1 MKYTDIATIDQQ
13 LRPYQLN
20 HKQEIYQA
28 WDDGCRSIM
37 LQMPTGTGKTHLF
50 VSIIKDLQLYHNKIN
65 SHCKILVLAHR
76 NEILDQICDTLY
88 HKYNVPCGKID
99 KTNRSVEHNNII
111 VASVPTMVNRLS
123 NYEDDFDLIV
133 IDEAHHTLAANYKKI
148 IRAFPSAKVLG
159 VTATPY
165 RLSGDG
171 FGKEYDKLIL
181 SETIKEYIKQGYLS
195 DIKYLPT
202 DIVIHNCDS
211 ITIGA
216 TGDYEN
222 EVLFKYMD
230 NPLVYTAI
238 IDAYHKYANN
248 KKGIVY
254 TINQKHNLNLQKCFE
269 KKGIPSAAIDSKTPS
284 EERKKLVERFKNSEI
299 NVLCNVDIFGE
310 GFDCPDVDFILL
322 ARPTKSLSLYL
333 QQVGRGLRKTD
344 NKDSVLIIDCVG
356 SFTRFGLPTKERDW
370 QKHFDG
376 KGKEIDYAPTA
387 PERQMIN
394 KIREEYGLSVEIR
407 ELLLN
412 EDLSYLKDLFVIES
426 GEQSYEQ
433 SFKNCYVWNAPN
445 TIRQWI
451 VNIKKI
457 DDYIKDY
464 INGDFTSILH
474 TVDVD
479 LVRLFKNKLSSID
492 SFIRYDTSN
501 RKQLFPALRRY
512 EEFCIRRV
520 QAEENAKRK
529 RTQQEDN
536 NLWNDIIVRREGDIT
551 KDDLEITLAT
561 LCKFAELKEEYK
573 SEPLGTYYIKDMQKL
588 LFSYYKNNFAHNNC
602 NTDIEAEET
611 I

>member
-1 MKYTDIATIDQQ
+1 MKYMDIATIAVDKQ

-20 HKQEIYQA
+20 HKEEIYQA
-28 WDDGCRSIM
+28 WDDGCRSVM

-50 VSIIKDLQLYHNKIN
+50 VSIIKDFQTYIN
-65 SHCKILVLAHR
+65 QCRVLVLAHR
-76 NEILDQICDTLY
+76 DEILSQICDTLY
-88 HKYNVPCGKID
+88 HNNLPYGKID
-99 KTNRSVEHNNII
+99 RSNHSVEHNNIL
-111 VASVPTMVNRLS
+111 VASVQTMVKRL
-123 NYEDDFDLIV
+123 NVYKDNFDLIV
-133 IDEAHHTLAANYKKI
+133 VDEAHHTKATSYKRI
-148 IRAFPSAKVLG
+148 IKHFPSAKVLG

-216 TGDYEN
+216 TGDYKN
-222 EVLFKYMD
+222 EVLFKYMN

-254 TINQKHNLNLQKCFE
+254 TINQKHNLKLQKCFE
-269 KKGIPSAAIDSKTPS
+269 EKGIPSAAIDSKTPS

-356 SFTRFGLPTKERDW
+356 SYTRFGLPTKERDW

-376 KGKEIDYAPTA
+376 EGKEIDYSPTTN
-387 PERQMIN
+387 EKQRIG
-394 KIREEYGLSVEIR
+394 KIREEYGLSVEIK
-407 ELLLN
+407 EIQQN
-412 EDLSYLKDLFVIES
+412 EDLRHLKDLFSICNAKCSHKEEFRIY
-426 GEQSYEQ
+426 GEINWKYSKSTVREWI
-433 SFKNCYVWNAPN
+433 NCIN
-445 TIRQWI
+445 
-451 VNIKKI
+451 KI
-457 DDYIKDY
+457 DEFIIEN
-464 INGDFTSILH
+464 INGSFTSIFN
-474 TVDVD
+474 TIDE
-479 LVRLFKNKLSSID
+479 KLLRKWESELQKSAL
-492 SFIRYDTSN
+492 FIRFNTTHRN
-501 RKQLFPALRRY
+501 RLLKPLAEYINFAYYVEQKQ
-512 EEFCIRRV
+512 
-520 QAEENAKRK
+520 KRLTIAQ
-529 RTQQEDN
+529 TQQEN
-536 NLWNDIIVRREGDIT
+536 ESLLNDILTRRSDKIT
-551 KDDLEITLAT
+551 KDDIEVTLST
-561 LCKFAELKEEYK
+561 LCKLGELEEVRMKIVKQY
-573 SEPLGTYYIKDMQKL
+573 L
-588 LFSYYKNNFAHNNC
+588 LSRYRREL
-602 NTDIEAEET
+602 DID
-611 I
+611 

>member
-1 MKYTDIATIDQQ
+1 MKYIDIATIAVDKQ
-13 LRPYQLN
+13 LRPYQSN
-20 HKQEIYQA
+20 HKKEIYQA
-28 WDDGCRSIM
+28 WDDGYRSVM

-50 VSIIKDLQLYHNKIN
+50 VSIIKDFQTHIN
-65 SHCKILVLAHR
+65 QCRVLVLAHR
-76 NEILDQICDTLY
+76 DEILNQICDTLY
-88 HKYNVPCGKID
+88 YKYGVPCGKID
-99 KTNRSVEHNNII
+99 RSNHSVEHNNIL
-111 VASVPTMVNRLS
+111 VASVQTMVKRL
-123 NYEDDFDLIV
+123 NVYEDNFDLIV
-133 IDEAHHTLAANYKKI
+133 VDEAHHTKATSYKSI
-148 IRAFPSAKVLG
+148 IKHFPSAKVLG
-159 VTATPY
+159 VTAWPY

-230 NPLVYTAI
+230 NPLVYTTI
-238 IDAYHKYANN
+238 IDAYNKYAKN

-254 TINQKHNLNLQKCFE
+254 TINQKHNLNLQKCFKE
-269 KKGIPSAAIDSKTPS
+269 KGIPSAAIDSKTPS
-284 EERKKLVERFKNSEI
+284 EERKKMVEQFKNSEI

-333 QQVGRGLRKTD
+333 QQVGRGLRKTG

-376 KGKEIDYAPTA
+376 KGKEIDYSPTTN
-387 PERQMIN
+387 EKQRIG
-394 KIREEYGLSVEIR
+394 KIREEYGLSVEIK
-407 ELLLN
+407 EIQQN
-412 EDLSYLKDLFVIES
+412 EDLNYLKDLFVIES
-426 GEQSYEQ
+426 SEQSYEQ
-433 SFKNCYVWNAPN
+433 SFRNRYKWYDPN

-451 VNIKKI
+451 ANIKKI
-457 DDYIKDY
+457 DDYIRDY
-464 INGDFTSILH
+464 INSDFTSILY

-479 LVRLFKNKLSSID
+479 LVGLFENKLSCID
-492 SFIRYDTSN
+492 SFIRYDTNN
-501 RKQLFPALRRY
+501 RKRLFPALKKY
-512 EEFCIRRV
+512 KQFCLGRV

-551 KDDLEITLAT
+551 KNDIEITLAT
-561 LCKFAELKEEYK
+561 LCKFAQLKEEYK
-573 SEPLGTYYIKDMQKL
+573 SESLAAYSIEKVQHF
-588 LFSYYKNNFAHNNC
+588 LFSFYKSNFVHNNC
-602 NTDIEAEET
+602 NTDIESK
-611 I
+611 

>member
-1 MKYTDIATIDQQ
+1 MKYTDIATIAVDKQ

-20 HKQEIYQA
+20 HKKEIYQA
-28 WDDGCRSIM
+28 WDDGCRSVM

-50 VSIIKDLQLYHNKIN
+50 VSIIKDFQTHIN
-65 SHCKILVLAHR
+65 QCRVLVLAHR
-76 NEILDQICDTLY
+76 DEILNQICNTLY
-88 HKYNVPCGKID
+88 HKYGVPCGKID
-99 KTNRSVEHNNII
+99 RSNHSVEHNNIL
-111 VASVPTMVNRLS
+111 VASVQTMVKRL
-123 NYEDDFDLIV
+123 NVYEDNFDLIV
-133 IDEAHHTLAANYKKI
+133 VDEAHHTKATSYKRI
-148 IRAFPSAKVLG
+148 IKHFPSAKVLG

-238 IDAYHKYANN
+238 IDAYHKYAKN

-254 TINQKHNLNLQKCFE
+254 TINQKHNFNLQKCFE
-269 KKGIPSAAIDSKTPS
+269 EKGIPSAAIDSKTPS
-284 EERKKLVERFKNSEI
+284 EERKKWVERFKNSEI

-333 QQVGRGLRKTD
+333 QQVGRGLRKTN

-356 SFTRFGLPTKERDW
+356 SYTRFGLPTKERDW

-387 PERQMIN
+387 PERQMIS
-394 KIREEYGLSVEIR
+394 KIREEHGLSVEIR

-412 EDLSYLKDLFVIES
+412 EDLSYLKDLFIIES
-426 GEQSYEQ
+426 CELSYEQ
-433 SFKNCYVWNAPN
+433 SFRNCYKWYDPN

-451 VNIKKI
+451 VSIKKI
-457 DDYIKDY
+457 DDYIKGH

-479 LVRLFKNKLSSID
+479 LVRLFKNKLSRID
-492 SFIRYDTSN
+492 SFIRYNTNN
-501 RKQLFPALRRY
+501 RKRLFPALKKY
-512 EEFCIRRV
+512 EDFCRARV
-520 QAEENAKRK
+520 QAEEYAKRK

-536 NLWNDIIVRREGDIT
+536 NLWNDIIVRR
-551 KDDLEITLAT
+551 
-561 LCKFAELKEEYK
+561 
-573 SEPLGTYYIKDMQKL
+573 
-588 LFSYYKNNFAHNNC
+588 
-602 NTDIEAEET
+602 
-611 I
+611 

>member
-1 MKYTDIATIDQQ
+1 MKYTDIATIAVDEQ

-20 HKQEIYQA
+20 HKKEIYQA
-28 WDDGCRSIM
+28 WDDGCRSVM

-50 VSIIKDLQLYHNKIN
+50 VSIIKDFQTHIN
-65 SHCKILVLAHR
+65 QCRVLVLAHR
-76 NEILDQICDTLY
+76 DEILNQICDTLFDKY
-88 HKYNVPCGKID
+88 HVPCGKID
-99 KTNRSVEHNNII
+99 KSNHSVEHNNIL
-111 VASVPTMVNRLS
+111 VASVQTMVKRL
-123 NYEDDFDLIV
+123 NVYEDNFDLIV
-133 IDEAHHTLAANYKKI
+133 VDEAHHTKAQSYKRI
-148 IRAFPSAKVLG
+148 IKHFPSARVLG

-238 IDAYHKYANN
+238 IDAYHKYAKN

-254 TINQKHNLNLQKCFE
+254 TINQKHNFNLQKCFE
-269 KKGIPSAAIDSKTPS
+269 EKGIPSAAIDSKTPS
-284 EERKKLVERFKNSEI
+284 EERKKMVERFKNSEI

-344 NKDSVLIIDCVG
+344 NKDNVLIIDCVG
-356 SFTRFGLPTKERDW
+356 SYTRFGLPTKERDW

-376 KGKEIDYAPTA
+376 KGKEIDYSPTTN
-387 PERQMIN
+387 EKQRIG
-394 KIREEYGLSVEIR
+394 KIRDEYGLSVEIK
-407 ELLLN
+407 EIQQN
-412 EDLSYLKDLFVIES
+412 EDLSHLKDLFLIEDRKH
-426 GEQSYEQ
+426 SYMGYFMNHYCYLEWNTRKQ
-433 SFKNCYVWNAPN
+433 YEKNL
-445 TIRQWI
+445 
-451 VNIKKI
+451 KKI
-457 DDYIKDY
+457 DTYIQTN
-464 INGDFTSILH
+464 INSNFTSIFY
-474 TVDVD
+474 TDD
-479 LVRLFKNKLSSID
+479 ANLVNRFEHKLSRID
-492 SFIRYDTSN
+492 SFIRYNTNN
-501 RKQLFPALRRY
+501 RKRLVPALKKY
-512 EEFCIRRV
+512 EDFCIGRV
-520 QAEENAKRK
+520 QAKEKAERRK
-529 RTQQEDN
+529 TQQEDN

-551 KDDLEITLAT
+551 KDDLEITLST
-561 LCKFAELKEEYK
+561 LTKFAELKEEYK
-573 SEPLGTYYIKDMQKL
+573 SEPLGKYRIEEMQKL
-588 LFSYYKNNFAHNNC
+588 LFSYYKSNFAHNNC
-602 NTDIEAEET
+602 DTDVEAE
-611 I
+611 

>member
-1 MKYTDIATIDQQ
+1 MKYMDIATIAVDKQ

-20 HKQEIYQA
+20 HKKEIYQA
-28 WDDGCRSIM
+28 WDDGCRSVM

-50 VSIIKDLQLYHNKIN
+50 VSIIKDFQTHIN
-65 SHCKILVLAHR
+65 QCRVLVLAHR
-76 NEILDQICDTLY
+76 DEILNQICDTLY
-88 HKYNVPCGKID
+88 DKYGVPCGKID
-99 KTNRSVEHNNII
+99 KSNHSVEHNNIL
-111 VASVPTMVNRLS
+111 VASVQTMVKRL
-123 NYEDDFDLIV
+123 NVYEDNFDLIV
-133 IDEAHHTLAANYKKI
+133 VDEAHHTKAQSYKRI
-148 IRAFPSAKVLG
+148 IKHFPSARVLG

-222 EVLFKYMD
+222 EVLFKHMD

-254 TINQKHNLNLQKCFE
+254 TINQEHNLNLQKCFE
-269 KKGIPSAAIDSKTPS
+269 EKGIPSAAIDSKTPS

-433 SFKNCYVWNAPN
+433 SFKNCYAWYDPN

-457 DDYIKDY
+457 DDYIKDH

-474 TVDVD
+474 TIDVD
-479 LVRLFKNKLSSID
+479 LVRLFKNKLSRID
-492 SFIRYDTSN
+492 SFIRYNTNN
-501 RKQLFPALRRY
+501 RKRLVPALKKY
-512 EEFCIRRV
+512 EDFCIRRV
-520 QAEENAKRK
+520 QAEENAERRK
-529 RTQQEDN
+529 TQQEDN

-551 KDDLEITLAT
+551 KDDLEITLST
-561 LCKFAELKEEYK
+561 LTKFAELKEEYK
-573 SEPLGTYYIKDMQKL
+573 SESLATYCIEEVQKL

>member
-1 MKYTDIATIDQQ
+1 MRYTDLLQYKDTDLRDYQQ
-13 LRPYQLN
+13 Q
-20 HKQEIYQA
+20 HKEEVYQA
-28 WDDGCRSIM
+28 WDDGCRSVM

-50 VSIIKDLQLYHNKIN
+50 VSIIKDFQTHIN
-65 SHCKILVLAHR
+65 QCRVLVLAHR
-76 NEILDQICDTLY
+76 DEILNQICDTLY
-88 HKYNVPCGKID
+88 GKYGVPCGKID
-99 KTNRSVEHNNII
+99 RSNHSVEHNNIL
-111 VASVPTMVNRLS
+111 VASVQTMVKRL
-123 NYEDDFDLIV
+123 NVYEDNFDLIV
-133 IDEAHHTLAANYKKI
+133 VDEAHHTKATSYKRI
-148 IRAFPSAKVLG
+148 IKYFPSAKVLG

-222 EVLFKYMD
+222 EVLFKHMD

-254 TINQKHNLNLQKCFE
+254 TINQEHNLNLQKCFE
-269 KKGIPSAAIDSKTPS
+269 EKGIPSAAIDSKTPS

-356 SFTRFGLPTKERDW
+356 SYTRFGLPTKERDW

-376 KGKEIDYAPTA
+376 EGKEIDYSPTTN
-387 PERQMIN
+387 EKQRIG
-394 KIREEYGLSVEIR
+394 KIREEYGLSVEIK
-407 ELLLN
+407 EIQQN
-412 EDLSYLKDLFVIES
+412 EDLRHLKDLFSICNAKCSHKDEFRIY
-426 GEQSYEQ
+426 GEIDWGYSKSTVREWI
-433 SFKNCYVWNAPN
+433 NCIN
-445 TIRQWI
+445 
-451 VNIKKI
+451 KI
-457 DDYIKDY
+457 DKFIIEN
-464 INGDFTSILH
+464 INGSFTSIFN
-474 TVDVD
+474 T
-479 LVRLFKNKLSSID
+479 ID
-492 SFIRYDTSN
+492 DELLRRWESALQKSVLFIRFNNTHRN
-501 RKQLFPALRRY
+501 RLLKPLAEYINFAYNIEQEQKQKQKRLTIAQ
-512 EEFCIRRV
+512 I
-520 QAEENAKRK
+520 QQENESLLNDILAKRSD
-529 RTQQEDN
+529 E
-536 NLWNDIIVRREGDIT
+536 IT
-551 KDDLEITLAT
+551 KEDIEVTLAT
-561 LCKFAELKEEYK
+561 
-573 SEPLGTYYIKDMQKL
+573 MQKL
-588 LFSYYKNNFAHNNC
+588 KLSTIFDQKIESMKAILLSRYKNM
-602 NTDIEAEET
+602 
-611 I
+611 

>member
-1 MKYTDIATIDQQ
+1 
-13 LRPYQLN
+13 
-20 HKQEIYQA
+20 
-28 WDDGCRSIM
+28 M

-133 IDEAHHTLAANYKKI
+133 IDEAHHTLAASYKKI

-238 IDAYHKYANN
+238 IDAYHKYAKN

-254 TINQKHNLNLQKCFE
+254 TINQKHNLNLQQCFKE
-269 KKGIPSAAIDSKTPS
+269 KGIPSAAIDSKTPS
-284 EERKKLVERFKNSEI
+284 EERKKLVEQFKNSEI

-333 QQVGRGLRKTD
+333 QQVGRGLRKTN
-344 NKDSVLIIDCVG
+344 NKESVLIIDCVG

-376 KGKEIDYAPTA
+376 KGKEIDYSPTTN
-387 PERQMIN
+387 EKQRIG
-394 KIREEYGLSVEIR
+394 KIREEYGLSVEIK
-407 ELLLN
+407 EIQQN
-412 EDLSYLKDLFVIES
+412 EDLSHLKDLFLIEDRKH
-426 GEQSYEQ
+426 SYIVDFMNYYCTLE
-433 SFKNCYVWNAPN
+433 WN
-445 TIRQWI
+445 TIKQY
-451 VNIKKI
+451 VKNLKKI
-457 DDYIKDY
+457 DTYIQTN
-464 INGDFTSILH
+464 INSNFTSIFY
-474 TVDVD
+474 TDD
-479 LVRLFKNKLSSID
+479 ANLVNRFEHKLNHID
-492 SFIRYDTSN
+492 SFIRYDTNN
-501 RKQLFPALRRY
+501 RKRLVPALKKY
-512 EEFCIRRV
+512 EQFCRGRV
-520 QAEENAKRK
+520 QAEEKAERIK
-529 RTQQEDN
+529 TQQEDK
-536 NLWNDIIVRREGDIT
+536 NLWNSIVRREGDIT
-551 KDDLEITLAT
+551 KDDLEITLST
-561 LCKFAELKEEYK
+561 LTKFAELKEEYK
-573 SEPLGTYYIKDMQKL
+573 SEPLATYCIKQVQEL

-602 NTDIEAEET
+602 DTDVESQ
-611 I
+611 